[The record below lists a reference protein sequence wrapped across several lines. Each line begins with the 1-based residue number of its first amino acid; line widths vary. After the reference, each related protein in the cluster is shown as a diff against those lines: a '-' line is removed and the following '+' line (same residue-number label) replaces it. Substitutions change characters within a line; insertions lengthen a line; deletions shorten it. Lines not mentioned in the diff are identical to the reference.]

1 MKSKIL
7 SLLSVALLSGL
18 LFSCN
23 LDTRPKG
30 SIEVSEGFQ
39 TIQDAARLRRGEYSY
54 FRNANYGTSMLFA
67 DIQADILTPIG
78 SSTMYKW
85 QPTLAEDYSIRDF
98 WSTQYYAISQANA
111 FLDHV
116 DQIKVENEKE
126 QKELNQY
133 KGEVLLMR
141 AVYYY
146 NLALRYMSDYE
157 PASAAKEKGLPLY
170 QTYDPGSKL
179 PRANM
184 QETWSQI
191 YKDAT
196 EAIKLLP
203 AGGKAMP
210 MYITGDYAQAVL
222 ARIALCMHK
231 WDEAIKACDNIIPK
245 YALANSV
252 KDLNDLWTNDTGTEI
267 LMKPFISINE
277 GAKSMDLSYIGYG
290 ATSQRYFPSYL
301 PAQWV
306 LDLYEPTDYRR
317 SVYFMK
323 QDIWSS
329 NVKFPDIWLYNKTP
343 GNPIY
348 FTKEY
353 SNYVHAPKLFMIS
366 EAYLIKAEA
375 QAQSGKDEEA
385 IKTLNILRQ
394 ARGASVLP
402 AGANAMEE
410 LKKERTREMI
420 AEGGRLFDLK
430 RWHMGFDRASSV
442 QPNAIDAINREPGTI
457 ELSKKADD
465 KMFVW
470 EIPVNDLKAN
480 KLLVPNW

>member
-1 MKSKIL
+1 MKSKIFL
-7 SLLSVALLSGL
+7 LLSAVMLSGL
-18 LFSCN
+18 LVGCN

-39 TIQDAARLRRGEYSY
+39 SVQDASRLRRGQYSY
-54 FRNANYGTSMLFA
+54 FRNANYGTLMLIG
-67 DIQADILTPIG
+67 DIQADILTPLG
-78 SSTMYKW
+78 SSSMYQW
-85 QPTLAEDYSIRDF
+85 EPTLSEDYDIRDM
-98 WSTQYYAISQANA
+98 WSRQYYAISQANA

-116 DQIKVENEKE
+116 DQIETSTDEE
-126 QKELNQY
+126 RKELNQY

-146 NLALRYMSDYE
+146 NLALRFMKDYE
-157 PASAAKEKGLPLY
+157 PASAEKDLGLPLY
-170 QTYDPGSKL
+170 LTYNPGAKL
-179 PRANM
+179 PRSSM
-184 QETWSQI
+184 QETWNQI

-203 AGGKAMP
+203 AGGKPMP
-210 MYITGDYAQAVL
+210 MFITGDYAQAVL

-231 WDEAIKACDNIIPK
+231 WDEAIKACNSIIPK

-252 KDLNDLWTNDTGTEI
+252 KALNDLWTNDNSTEI
-267 LMKPFISINE
+267 VMKPFISVNE
-277 GAKSMDLSYIGYG
+277 GSKSMDLGYIGYG
-290 ATSQRYFPSYL
+290 ATSKRYFPSYL

-306 LDLYEPTDYRR
+306 LDLYEPSDYRS
-317 SVYFMK
+317 SVYFTK
-323 QDIWSS
+323 KNIWSS
-329 NVKFPDIWLYNKTP
+329 NVEFPDVWLYNKTP

-375 QAQSGKDEEA
+375 EAQSSKNKASIE
-385 IKTLNILRQ
+385 TLNLLRK
-394 ARGASVLP
+394 ARGASALP
-402 AGANAMEE
+402 NGANAMEE
-410 LKKERTREMI
+410 VKKERTREMI

-442 QPNAIDAINREPGTI
+442 QPNAIDAVNKVPGTI
-457 ELSKKADD
+457 ELSKQADD

-470 EIPVNDLKAN
+470 EIPINDLKAN
-480 KLLVPNW
+480 KLLIPNW